1 MHSTH
6 RQLDIFSFWFEA
18 IYNSI
23 AQQCHKY
30 PYPLRC
36 GLIFQ
41 SLNYIISFKFGMPNN
56 RNFQYVSVR
65 KVFVILILLI
75 FSYIV
80 SLIFA
85 LQMGENKSAVL
96 LIINRGLNLPE
107 SEITPYK
114 LMRMNLKNHSSAA
127 DVNLINFDLKPSIN
141 RSSNIESRDSDDISL
156 NLVPPSK
163 KWTVSQVQKTLAL
176 LGIEPPSKSNWT
188 ACNGRT
194 YFFPKVNTIFTG
206 VPKSGCTNWIALL
219 LQAEGKL
226 SKTLDPSK
234 VNWIHGETSAEFRMN
249 HVRKNY
255 TNSDLDGVFSFAVV
269 RNPWTR
275 LVSGFRDKLSSE
287 KTQGP
292 SLRQIGMWVVRQIRH
307 VKDRKLLQELYPT
320 FDEFVRWLIKRKGTS
335 NGHFAPQTE
344 QLCMEHAV
352 YDRIIPLEHSSSLSQ
367 EILTNINASG
377 TNLLDS
383 YDKASDPRKQKSTLL
398 AKKWL
403 SELDQDIVEQLYN
416 LFRADFKLMN
426 YSNFSDPDFPLPL
439 QNV

>member
-1 MHSTH
+1 M
-6 RQLDIFSFWFEA
+6 
-18 IYNSI
+18 
-23 AQQCHKY
+23 K
-30 PYPLRC
+30 
-36 GLIFQ
+36 
-41 SLNYIISFKFGMPNN
+41 
-56 RNFQYVSVR
+56 NFQYVPFR

-75 FSYIV
+75 VSYIV

-85 LQMGENKSAVL
+85 LQMGKFGNKTAVL
-96 LIINRGLNLPE
+96 LLINRGLNLSE
-107 SEITPYK
+107 SEIVPYN
-114 LMRMNLKNHSSAA
+114 LMRMNLKNSSSSA
-127 DVNLINFDLKPSIN
+127 DINLINVHLNPSIN
-141 RSSNIESRDSDDISL
+141 QSSITKSPDSDDISL

-163 KWTVSQVQKTLAL
+163 SWTVSQVQKTLAL
-176 LGIEPPSKSNWT
+176 LGIEPPSKNNWT

-194 YFFPKVNTIFTG
+194 YFFPEVNTIFTG

-226 SKTLDPSK
+226 FKTLDPSK

-255 TNSDLDGVFSFAVV
+255 TNSDLNGAFSFAVV

-352 YDRIIPLEHSSSLSQ
+352 YDRIIPLEHSGSLSQ

-403 SELDQDIVEQLYN
+403 SELDQDIVDQLFT
-416 LFRADFKLMN
+416 LFRADFELMN

-439 QNV
+439 QNL

>member
-1 MHSTH
+1 M
-6 RQLDIFSFWFEA
+6 
-18 IYNSI
+18 
-23 AQQCHKY
+23 K
-30 PYPLRC
+30 
-36 GLIFQ
+36 
-41 SLNYIISFKFGMPNN
+41 
-56 RNFQYVSVR
+56 NFQYVSFR

-75 FSYIV
+75 VSYIV

-85 LQMGENKSAVL
+85 LQMGKFGNKTAVL
-96 LIINRGLNLPE
+96 LLIKSGLDLPD
-107 SEITPYK
+107 SEIAPYN
-114 LMRMNLKNHSSAA
+114 LMRMDFKNSSSAA
-127 DVNLINFDLKPSIN
+127 DVNLINVDLDLSIN
-141 RSSNIESRDSDDISL
+141 QSSVNKSRDSDDISL

-163 KWTVSQVQKTLAL
+163 SWTVSQVQKTLAL
-176 LGIEPPSKSNWT
+176 LDLDLPPKNNWT

-206 VPKSGCTNWIALL
+206 VPKSWCTNWIALL

-255 TNSDLDGVFSFAVV
+255 TNSDLDGAFSFAVV

-292 SLRQIGMWVVRQIRH
+292 SLRQIGMWVVRQMRH
-307 VKDRKLLQELYPT
+307 VKDRKLLQKLYPT

-344 QLCMEHAV
+344 QLCIEHAV
-352 YDRIIPLEHSSSLSQ
+352 YDKIIP
-367 EILTNINASG
+367 
-377 TNLLDS
+377 
-383 YDKASDPRKQKSTLL
+383 P
-398 AKKWL
+398 
-403 SELDQDIVEQLYN
+403 
-416 LFRADFKLMN
+416 
-426 YSNFSDPDFPLPL
+426 
-439 QNV
+439 

>member
-1 MHSTH
+1 M
-6 RQLDIFSFWFEA
+6 
-18 IYNSI
+18 
-23 AQQCHKY
+23 K
-30 PYPLRC
+30 
-36 GLIFQ
+36 
-41 SLNYIISFKFGMPNN
+41 
-56 RNFQYVSVR
+56 NFQYVSFR

-75 FSYIV
+75 VSYIV

-85 LQMGENKSAVL
+85 LQMGKFGNKTAVL
-96 LIINRGLNLPE
+96 LLIKSGLDLPD
-107 SEITPYK
+107 SEIVPYN
-114 LMRMNLKNHSSAA
+114 LMRMDFKNSSSAA
-127 DVNLINFDLKPSIN
+127 DVNLINVDLDLSIIQ
-141 RSSNIESRDSDDISL
+141 SSVNKSRDSDDISL

-163 KWTVSQVQKTLAL
+163 SWTVSQVHKTLAL
-176 LGIEPPSKSNWT
+176 LELELPSKNNWT

-255 TNSDLDGVFSFAVV
+255 TNSNLDGAFSFAVV

-292 SLRQIGMWVVRQIRH
+292 SLRQIGMWVVRQMRH
-307 VKDRKLLQELYPT
+307 VKDRKLLQKLYPT

-344 QLCMEHAV
+344 QLCIEHAV
-352 YDRIIPLEHSSSLSQ
+352 YDKIIPLEHSGSLSR

-403 SELDQDIVEQLYN
+403 SELDQDIVDQLYT
-416 LFRADFKLMN
+416 LFRADFELMN
-426 YSNFSDPDFPLPL
+426 YSNFTDPEFPLPL
-439 QNV
+439 QNL